1 MKKNKEAKQLETQQ
15 PIKPLSKHPS
25 DKKLRDE
32 NVEPISEENIDRI
45 PDEENI
51 YEEDGKLPPEPGE
64 GP

>member
-1 MKKNKEAKQLETQQ
+1 MKKNKEAKQQETQR

-25 DKKLRDE
+25 DKKPGDE
-32 NVEPISEENIDRI
+32 NVEPITEENIDRI

-51 YEEDGKLPPEPGE
+51 YEEDGKQPPEPGE